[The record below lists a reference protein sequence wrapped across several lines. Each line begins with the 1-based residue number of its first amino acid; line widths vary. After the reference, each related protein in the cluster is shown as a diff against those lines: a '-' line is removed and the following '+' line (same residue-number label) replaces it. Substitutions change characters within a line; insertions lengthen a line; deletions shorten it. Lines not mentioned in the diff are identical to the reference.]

1 MASRREKLEFAIE
14 VECGKLI
21 PDMSAATRATV
32 VSGSGGGAESP
43 ATRTISGR
51 LRITPTFR
59 ENNGAK
65 MCGGRLPHTVCGS
78 ARSASSRKTS
88 NEADTRT

>member
-32 VSGSGGGAESP
+32 RVWFWRWGGI
-43 ATRTISGR
+43 TRNTDH
-51 LRITPTFR
+51 LRTLEDHANVQGEQWR
-59 ENNGAK
+59 EDV
-65 MCGGRLPHTVCGS
+65 R
-78 ARSASSRKTS
+78 
-88 NEADTRT
+88 RTAAAYCMWLREQRIIPGDER